1 MKSSVLGDPSS
12 IKPIL
17 PLLFLTHVPC
27 IGVRDFISSISVFD
41 GCFFL
46 VSLVALIVS
55 FQVVGMWLIRSSYS
69 SLEKGNFFLGCA
81 SLLPI
86 SVSMFFSGLFIM
98 II

>member
-1 MKSSVLGDPSS
+1 MSCGPG
-12 IKPIL
+12 
-17 PLLFLTHVPC
+17 THVPF
-27 IGVRDFISSISVFD
+27 IGVKDFISSIKVFD

-46 VSLVALIVS
+46 VSLVVLIVS
-55 FQVVGMWLIRSSYS
+55 LQVVEKWLIRSSYS

-86 SVSMFFSGLFIM
+86 STSMLFSGFFIL